1 MAQEKQGSQGQ
12 EINGNLEIK
21 IVFFMMSGFSEGE
34 KKMSRAVSLIFR
46 FGRIN
51 GIFVLPLVSLT
62 FSVKEK

>member
-34 KKMSRAVSLIFR
+34 KNCPVRSGVSLDSDELMASSCFL
-46 FGRIN
+46 F
-51 GIFVLPLVSLT
+51 VSL
-62 FSVKEK
+62 S